1 MRARTRDM
9 FKRGFKTKGM
19 IPLTTFLR
27 VYKVGD
33 IVDIK
38 ANAAQQKGMPH
49 KYYHG
54 YVSVPTLGMR
64 AGDGVRER
72 CARGALRRTMDGGR
86 ERFAARSKTDEK
98 HWRASSGLPGSK
110 AVDERQAETLG
121 RPVAARGGH
130 RRFFAAGRRSA
141 GGSVALYCVCRTGLA
156 RLPTLLDWIGG
167 GIRRT
172 PDT

>member
-121 RPVAARGGH
+121 RPVAGGEAIAVFSPQDDAARV
-130 RRFFAAGRRSA
+130 AALRSIA
-141 GGSVALYCVCRTGLA
+141 CVALGWPGSRRCWTG
-156 RLPTLLDWIGG
+156 
-167 GIRRT
+167 
-172 PDT
+172 